1 MHSLLSRHPGRSRSV
16 TLLAAGLVIPLVI
29 AGCSSSGGSGSAGSS
44 GTSGS
49 TSSASA
55 PSAAAPNT
63 PAAAASGS
71 GTAAG
76 SDLHAMLPSAI
87 QSAGVVKVAST
98 FGYPPEEFYGPDN
111 KTPMGISVDLAN
123 ALGKVLGVKFE
134 FANIQFNS
142 IIPGLLSG
150 RYDVAIAAMSET
162 PERAKQLTF
171 VLYMNS
177 GGNVMVRAGNPKN
190 IKSIE
195 DLCGKSDADIQGTTF
210 ITQLQGLSKQYCTS
224 KGKPAIKFQD
234 YQEPSERLA
243 ALINGRADFSF
254 TANDANAYS
263 VSQSNG
269 KLAVVPGIFVPGPP
283 YGIAMNKN
291 NTQLA
296 KALQAGMKVII
307 GNGEYAA
314 FMKKW
319 GVADSIIK
327 DSTIVG

>member
-1 MHSLLSRHPGRSRSV
+1 MNPLSSRRPGRPRIA
-16 TLLAAGLVIPLVI
+16 TLLAAGLIIPLAI
-29 AGCSSSGGSGSAGSS
+29 AGCSSSGGSGNGSS
-44 GTSGS
+44 NAPAGT
-49 TSSASA
+49 TPASA
-55 PSAAAPNT
+55 PSNPTTGA
-63 PAAAASGS
+63 
-71 GTAAG
+71 GTAS
-76 SDLHAMLPSAI
+76 SDLHAMLPSSI
-87 QSAGVVKVAST
+87 QSSGVIKVAST

-123 ALGKVLGVKFE
+123 ALGKVLGVKFQ
-134 FANIQFNS
+134 FSNIQFNS

-162 PERAKQLTF
+162 PDRAKQLTF

-177 GGNVMVRAGNPKN
+177 GGNVMVQAGNPKN

-210 ITQLQGLSKQYCTS
+210 IAQLQGLSKEYCTS

-269 KLAVVPGIFVPGPP
+269 KLETVPGIFVPGPP
-283 YGIAMNKN
+283 YGIAMNKKSS
-291 NTQLA
+291 QLA
-296 KALQAGMKVII
+296 KALQAAMKVII
-307 GNGEYAA
+307 ANGEYAA

-319 GVADSIIK
+319 GVADGIIK
-327 DSTIVG
+327 DAQIVG